1 MKILLFAFLVL
12 MAFSLYSQ
20 NYNVSLIPDS
30 LKENA
35 NAVIRYEEYHISIK
49 SIDRAIVKHKYAIT
63 ILNEDGNGF
72 AEYSNDYSQLNSLSD
87 ITGHLYN
94 ASGKKLKSVKKA
106 DIQDEPESDGF
117 SLHQDDR
124 IKKHNFYCNDYPYTV
139 EYEDEQEYKGIYYL
153 PYWQPVEKDKISV
166 QQDKFFV
173 ETPAGYQLR
182 YKQFNY
188 PNAPKLNEA
197 GSIKTYLWEVDNI
210 KAFEYEPFQPAYNEI
225 NPSVY
230 LGPTDFSIGGYTGKM
245 DSWLNF
251 GLFQNTLNKGRD
263 QLPDNVKLEI
273 HQIADKISGRKE
285 KVKALYSYM
294 QNNTRYISIQLGIGG
309 WQPFD
314 AKFVAEKK
322 YGDCKALSNFMVSI
336 LKEAGIKANYVLVN
350 AGKKIHKGLNEDFPA
365 PYFNHVIACVPDGKD
380 TIWLECTSQYNNA
393 GYMGS
398 FTGNRQALLIDED
411 GGHVVRTPLYTS
423 LENKQIRKINAS
435 VDVSGNLK
443 ADIITHFTGEQQ
455 ETEFNMIHYYTK
467 DQREK
472 FLNEMFDL
480 PTYQIE
486 KVSYAEKKEMIP
498 EVDEILQLVAPNY
511 ASITGKRIFI
521 HTNILNKSDVKFKAE
536 DIRKFPIVYPNA
548 FKDVDSIAI
557 SIPEGYVLESVP
569 KNVIISNKFG
579 FYSVHYS
586 VIGNII
592 EVIRL
597 HQRDAA
603 IYPSTD
609 YPDFAKYYADIF
621 KADHSQVVFVKK
633 TE

>member
-1 MKILLFAFLVL
+1 V
-12 MAFSLYSQ
+12 
-20 NYNVSLIPDS
+20 NLIPDS
-30 LKENA
+30 LKDNA

-87 ITGHLYN
+87 ISGHLYN

-124 IKKHNFYCNDYPYTV
+124 VKKHNFYCNDYPYTV
-139 EYEDEQEYKGIYYL
+139 EYEDEQEYKGIYFL
-153 PYWQPVEKDKISV
+153 PYWQPIEKDKISV
-166 QQDKFFV
+166 QQDKFIV

-188 PNAPKLNEA
+188 GNAPKTIEA
-197 GSIKTYLWEVDNI
+197 GNIKTYFWEVNNL
-210 KAFEYEPFQPAYNEI
+210 KAFEYEPYQPAYNEI

-230 LGPTDFSIGGYTGKM
+230 MGPTEFSIGGYTGKM
-245 DSWLNF
+245 DSWLNL

-263 QLPDNVKLEI
+263 QLPEHVKQEI
-273 HQIADKISGRKE
+273 HQISDNIPERKE

-350 AGKKIHKGLNEDFPA
+350 AGKKIRRGLNEDFPA

-521 HTNILNKSDVKFKAE
+521 HTNILNKSDIKFKA
-536 DIRKFPIVYPNA
+536 DDNRKFPIVYPNA

-586 VIGNII
+586 VIGNNI